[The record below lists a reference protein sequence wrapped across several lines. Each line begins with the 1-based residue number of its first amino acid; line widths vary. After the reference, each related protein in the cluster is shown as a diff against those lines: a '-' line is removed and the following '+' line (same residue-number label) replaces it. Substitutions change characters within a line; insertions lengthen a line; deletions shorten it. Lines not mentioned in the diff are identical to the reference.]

1 MLQQP
6 NFLNYPT
13 FHYIKT
19 INNNIKQTIMEKLDY
34 IPPTLEI
41 IEIVVEK
48 GFANSMPID
57 KWTPKFF

>member
-1 MLQQP
+1 
-6 NFLNYPT
+6 
-13 FHYIKT
+13 
-19 INNNIKQTIMEKLDY
+19 MEKLDY